1 MKDMEQK
8 ELKKDLESIIE
19 ICEDGIKGYET
30 AADKIKKDDLGT
42 LFLRLSQ
49 QRKGFVEEIKNE
61 ALRLGLKLDESG
73 STKGFF
79 HRTWLATKAAFSN
92 DTNQKVIEE
101 SMEGEKAAVE
111 TYNKVLNDENIPG
124 YLREI
129 LEKQQSLIKGA
140 ILQLNGLKAE
150 VR

>member
-1 MKDMEQK
+1 MEQK

-79 HRTWLATKAAFSN
+79 SSYMASHKSCFLQRY
-92 DTNQKVIEE
+92 E
-101 SMEGEKAAVE
+101 
-111 TYNKVLNDENIPG
+111 P
-124 YLREI
+124 
-129 LEKQQSLIKGA
+129 KGDR
-140 ILQLNGLKAE
+140 GKHG
-150 VR
+150 RRKSGC